1 MNLKPY
7 LTQKLLKMDYRSK
20 YKAKTIK
27 ILKEKKW
34 EKILVN
40 LEQAQN
46 CWIEHKSLIIKEK
59 KLINQTKFKT
69 SYFQKTPLR
78 K

>member
-27 ILKEKKW
+27 ILKEKKMG
-34 EKILVN
+34 ENLSKLGVGTELLDRTQITNHKRKKKDKPDKI
-40 LEQAQN
+40 
-46 CWIEHKSLIIKEK
+46 
-59 KLINQTKFKT
+59 
-69 SYFQKTPLR
+69 
-78 K
+78 